1 MSLKKYWPMI
11 VSFGFYEGDYLH
23 YKKVGFNTKY
33 KFFEDGTYQDI
44 FSPKPFGKGKWDVK
58 NNMIHINADSYSV
71 KAYNSD
77 SIIVGN
83 KRGLEA
89 RFFST
94 KSSAAKAMIQY
105 HYSNQKNK

>member
-1 MSLKKYWPMI
+1 
-11 VSFGFYEGDYLH
+11 
-23 YKKVGFNTKY
+23 
-33 KFFEDGTYQDI
+33 
-44 FSPKPFGKGKWDVK
+44 
-58 NNMIHINADSYSV
+58 MIHINADSYSV